1 MSLLKSRAARLPVA
15 NDTVPR
21 CVLGVQTL
29 AKKVAVA
36 KERVQACMAND
47 TGDESNATI
56 KVWSRSLAPRPPFF
70 AVHTTVCVDCVID
83 QAKEQLGNINDRLI
97 VRAAPLTVTVR
108 GCHTVRCLAPITLTP
123 SSLLVVNPQRALDA
137 LGRLEIAS
145 KPGGPND
152 PPRPGKVPLPSLRSR
167 MVAAVAVAVATMLP
181 TIHTM
186 VVPATPA
193 TLAAMTSKPNKPK
206 SKHSGYGRSHRGHP
220 VDAVRIAHLYH
231 CPVHCVLA
239 KRQRWRYIQTIY
251 ERYGTFGF
259 CNAAERGVVLET
271 RRLRQTLCLADVVLL
286 YRAMCKSSRGEPMYH
301 RNFSG
306 LRLAVPGGAT
316 RRYFRRR
323 STMAVPLV
331 QRCKQSAATLPATC
345 LRSLVGRI

>member
-1 MSLLKSRAARLPVA
+1 MISQLMLMSLLKSRAARLPVA

-29 AKKVAVA
+29 ATKVAVA

-167 MVAAVAVAVATMLP
+167 
-181 TIHTM
+181 I
-186 VVPATPA
+186 
-193 TLAAMTSKPNKPK
+193 
-206 SKHSGYGRSHRGHP
+206 
-220 VDAVRIAHLYH
+220 
-231 CPVHCVLA
+231 
-239 KRQRWRYIQTIY
+239 
-251 ERYGTFGF
+251 
-259 CNAAERGVVLET
+259 GVWH
-271 RRLRQTLCLADVVLL
+271 ADV
-286 YRAMCKSSRGEPMYH
+286 
-301 RNFSG
+301 
-306 LRLAVPGGAT
+306 T
-316 RRYFRRR
+316 
-323 STMAVPLV
+323 
-331 QRCKQSAATLPATC
+331 
-345 LRSLVGRI
+345 